1 METVAPLGHSDPM
14 IGRVSDAEQFLQQQ
28 TARVEGL
35 RHEAD
40 AAMSSLHARIAQARQ
55 AQADAMQVTGQATS
69 RDGSVRVSVDATGVV
84 TSLNL
89 SPSAFDRNTPDKLA
103 QAIVATLQSAAA
115 QARGQLRTAFSEVR
129 AGSGDVL
136 AAADAGAAEL
146 GVPRMSVPEVPRTAD
161 DPTGQFAD
169 WEPTT
174 PPAASK
180 PRRTGHDDEPDNF
193 SWDERPW

>member
-1 METVAPLGHSDPM
+1 M
-14 IGRVSDAEQFLQQQ
+14 IGAVTDSEQFLQQQ

-35 RHEAD
+35 RQEAD
-40 AAMSSLHARIAQARQ
+40 AAMTALHAQIAKARQ
-55 AQADAMQVTGQATS
+55 AQTEAMTVTGQSSS
-69 RDGSVRVSVDATGVV
+69 RDGSVRVTVDATGVV
-84 TSLNL
+84 TGLTL

-103 QAIVATLQSAAA
+103 QAIVATIQSAAA
-115 QARGQLRTAFSEVR
+115 QARGQLSTAFSAVR
-129 AGSGDVL
+129 GGSGDVL
-136 AAADAGAAEL
+136 AAAAEGTAGL

-174 PPAASK
+174 PPAASERRR
-180 PRRTGHDDEPDNF
+180 PRHDDEPDNF

>member
-1 METVAPLGHSDPM
+1 M
-14 IGRVSDAEQFLQQQ
+14 IGPVNDAEQFLQQQ

-35 RHEAD
+35 RQEAD
-40 AAMSSLHARIAQARQ
+40 SAMASLHARIAQARQ
-55 AQADAMQVTGQATS
+55 AQSEAMQATGQASS

-103 QAIVATLQSAAA
+103 QAIVATIQSAAA
-115 QARGQLRTAFSEVR
+115 QARGQLRTAFSAVR
-129 AGSGDVL
+129 GDSGDVL
-136 AAADAGAAEL
+136 AAAAEGTAAL
-146 GVPRMSVPEVPRTAD
+146 GVPRLSVPEVPRTAD

-174 PPAASK
+174 PSPASERRR
-180 PRRTGHDDEPDNF
+180 PRHDDEPDNF